1 MKSDTK
7 IVYTEPRQSGPRFL
21 GNHSYLP
28 KMYTMLKPRKV
39 TVTPKVE
46 PLIIEEP
53 KVEIIPEIVEQSE
66 STSKK
71 TKKTKKSKD

>member
-1 MKSDTK
+1 
-7 IVYTEPRQSGPRFL
+7 
-21 GNHSYLP
+21 
-28 KMYTMLKPRKV
+28 MLKPRKV

-53 KVEIIPEIVEQSE
+53 KVEIIPEIVEQPE